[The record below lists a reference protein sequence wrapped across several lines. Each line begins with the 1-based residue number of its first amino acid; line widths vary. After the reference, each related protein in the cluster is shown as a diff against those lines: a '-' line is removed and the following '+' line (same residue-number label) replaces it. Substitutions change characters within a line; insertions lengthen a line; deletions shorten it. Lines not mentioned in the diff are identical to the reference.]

1 MLSHGS
7 HLLYSIT
14 TINRVDCCSVIWH
27 FHCILLARIYIIVKA
42 STYNI
47 ATWVFNL
54 KPNLCLSVDLLWLV
68 NTAWILYQKSFPVKV
83 GWPLASLH
91 IHVGVC
97 YVASYPLVFSLLILH
112 WNCFALSMVK
122 CLWYS
127 DYILFECGNYL
138 YIPVLYCGYSYTVI
152 YCITLI
158 GTNAY
163 YDWWAGD
170 LPIVF

>member
-14 TINRVDCCSVIWH
+14 TINRVDRCSVIWH

-97 YVASYPLVFSLLILH
+97 YVAILWCFHCWSCIETVLH
-112 WNCFALSMVK
+112 WIWSNVYDTLI
-122 CLWYS
+122 
-127 DYILFECGNYL
+127 ILFECGNYL
-138 YIPVLYCGYSYTVI
+138 YIPVLYCGYSYTLI